1 MRKILR
7 FCAIAAVFFA
17 MSNIIIGAAAAQTE
31 SSRPAD
37 VQTEILKSWSRKIKD
52 ATKRFEVLDR
62 FKDEA
67 VLDREPQLVWQREP
81 KDKPFSSFFETD
93 FFGAVRHCYTVTTGG
108 RMGWRLPTAEELT
121 SLLVETPTVNPEIPR
136 AALPPGHPF
145 IGITSARYWSI
156 SEGSFN
162 SAPARYVVA
171 PNEPEISTV
180 TTEVNLEAIHPT
192 WCVRGPGG
200 GQSSREP

>member
-81 KDKPFSSFFETD
+81 K
-93 FFGAVRHCYTVTTGG
+93 
-108 RMGWRLPTAEELT
+108 
-121 SLLVETPTVNPEIPR
+121 SL
-136 AALPPGHPF
+136 
-145 IGITSARYWSI
+145 S
-156 SEGSFN
+156 
-162 SAPARYVVA
+162 
-171 PNEPEISTV
+171 
-180 TTEVNLEAIHPT
+180 
-192 WCVRGPGG
+192 
-200 GQSSREP
+200 Q